1 MQGAEC
7 RAIWQNNTLPRSKR
21 SDKRD
26 GSIVMNDGEPIH
38 PRDFNT
44 VASFEA
50 LDKSMT
56 KCLRGVKWK
65 DTPSAYFLNGIE
77 ENLKLEKQLASGT
90 YKQRK
95 PKRFKITYPKERDIV
110 SVAFRDRVFQRSLND
125 NIIYP
130 RISRSFIYDNMAC
143 QQGKGPDKAR
153 DRLRCFL
160 QRCYRKH
167 GIEGYVLKC
176 DIKGY
181 YPNMSHKVV
190 RDCFKKVIDGWTY
203 QQALNV
209 LDGQYDGETGYNPG
223 SQMIQIA
230 GIGILNAVD
239 HHIKEVLHIEHYI
252 RYMDDFILIHHDK
265 AYLIECQARLAQM
278 LMSLDCRFNTKKTNI
293 TPLSEGIEFL
303 GFFFR
308 VTKTGKVI
316 MTINSNNVKHERK
329 KLAKLVALAK
339 KGERTR
345 EKVDEC
351 FGAWKNHASKGNSY
365 KLIQRMDAYYKN
377 LWK

>member
-1 MQGAEC
+1 MPCLMTKQYSAADE
-7 RAIWQNNTLPRSKR
+7 R

-26 GSIVMNDGEPIH
+26 GSIATCDSEPIY
-38 PRDFNT
+38 PGDFDI

-50 LDKSMT
+50 LTESMT
-56 KCLRGVKWK
+56 KCLHGVKWK
-65 DTPSAYFLNGIE
+65 DSPASYFLNGIE
-77 ENLKLEKQLASGT
+77 ENLKLEKQLETGK

-95 PKRFKITYPKERDIV
+95 PKKFRITYPRERDIV

-153 DRLRCFL
+153 DRLTCFL
-160 QRCYRKH
+160 QKYYRKH

-190 RDCFKKVIDGWTY
+190 RDCFRKVIDGWTY

-239 HHIKEVLHIEHYI
+239 HFIKEVLHIEYYI

-265 AYLIECQARLAQM
+265 EYLLECKARLAQM
-278 LMSLDCRFNTKKTNI
+278 LLALDCQFNTKKTNI

-303 GFFFR
+303 GFCFR
-308 VTKTGKVI
+308 LTKTGKVL
-316 MTINSNNVKHERK
+316 MLLNSSNVKHERK
-329 KLAKLVALAK
+329 KLRKLVALVK

-351 FGAWKNHASKGNSY
+351 YEAWKNHAAKGNSY
-365 KLIQRMDAYYKN
+365 QLLKRMDRYYKD
-377 LWK
+377 LWR

>member
-1 MQGAEC
+1 M
-7 RAIWQNNTLPRSKR
+7 
-21 SDKRD
+21 SD
-26 GSIVMNDGEPIH
+26 SESIH
-38 PRDFNT
+38 PGDFDI
-44 VASFEA
+44 VAEFGPLTRST
-50 LDKSMT
+50 D
-56 KCLRGVKWK
+56 KCLKGVKWK
-65 DTPSAYFLNGIE
+65 DTPAAYFLNNID
-77 ENLKLEKQLASGT
+77 ENLKLERQLQNGK

-95 PKRFKITYPKERDIV
+95 PKKFKVTYPKDRDIV

-143 QQGKGPDKAR
+143 QTGKGPDKAR
-153 DRLRCFL
+153 GRLECFL
-160 QRCYRKH
+160 QRYYRKY

-239 HHIKEVLHIEHYI
+239 HYIKEELRIEYYI
-252 RYMDDFILIHHDK
+252 RYMDDFILIHHDRE
-265 AYLIECQARLAQM
+265 YLKECQVKLAQM
-278 LMSLDCRFNTKKTNI
+278 LQSLDCKFNTKKTCI
-293 TPLSEGIEFL
+293 TPLSEGITFL
-303 GFFFR
+303 GFHFR
-308 VTKTGKVI
+308 LTKTGKVI
-316 MTINSNNVKHERK
+316 MIINPANVKHERK
-329 KLAKLVALAK
+329 KLRKLVALAL
-339 KGERTR
+339 KGERTK

-351 FGAWKNHASKGNSY
+351 FNAWKNHASKGNSY
-365 KLIQRMDAYYKN
+365 HLIQRMDAYYKS
-377 LWK
+377 LWPKGRDYP